1 VSARHRYITLDVFT
15 NRPFAGNQLAVFPD
29 AREIPDERLAD
40 IAREFNL
47 SETVFVY
54 PPADPKHTRRVRI
67 FTPAEELPFAGHPT
81 VGTAYAL
88 AATGEIKL
96 TGPETRIILE
106 EGVGPVTVMIRGDGH
121 APTFAQLS
129 AAKLPEIGP
138 PAPGRTHLAD
148 VLGLDATDILGG
160 MFSPQAVSCGLP
172 FLFVPVKD
180 RDVVAKARVRMEHW
194 ESALK
199 SYWAPQVM
207 VFSRDALQPG
217 VDIHARVFVPGLAV
231 PEDPATG
238 SAAAALGGYLAAR
251 ESAADAKLRYVVE
264 QGVEMGRPSILH
276 IEVDKAGGEVLA
288 VRVGGE
294 CVLMSE
300 GAISA

>member
-1 VSARHRYITLDVFT
+1 
-15 NRPFAGNQLAVFPD
+15 
-29 AREIPDERLAD
+29 
-40 IAREFNL
+40 
-47 SETVFVY
+47 
-54 PPADPKHTRRVRI
+54 VRI

-88 AATGEIKL
+88 AATGEVKL

-129 AAKLPEIGP
+129 VAKLPEIGP
-138 PAPGRTHLAD
+138 PAPGRSHLAE
-148 VLGLDATDILGG
+148 VLGIDATDILGG

-172 FLFVPVKD
+172 FLFVPVRD
-180 RDVVAKARVRMEHW
+180 RDTVARARVRMDHW
-194 ESALK
+194 ESGLK

-207 VFSRDALQPG
+207 VFSRDAEQPG

-264 QGVEMGRPSILH
+264 QGIEMGRPSVLH
-276 IEVDKAGGEVLA
+276 IEVDKAGGEVTA

>member
-1 VSARHRYITLDVFT
+1 VTERHRYLTVDVFT
-15 NRPFAGNQLAVFPD
+15 NRPFAGNQLAIFPD
-29 AREIPDERLAD
+29 ARAIPDDRLAD

-54 PPADPKHTRRVRI
+54 PPADEKHTRRVRI

-88 AATGEIKL
+88 AAIGEITL
-96 TGPETRIILE
+96 AGPETRIVLE
-106 EGVGPVTVMIRGDGH
+106 EGVGPVTVMIRGEGH
-121 APTFAQLS
+121 SPTFAQLS
-129 AAKLPEIGP
+129 VAKLPEIGP
-138 PAPGRTHLAD
+138 PAPGRSHLAE

-160 MFSPQAVSCGLP
+160 MSSPQAVSCGLP
-172 FLFVPVKD
+172 FLFVPVRD
-180 RDVVAKARVRMEHW
+180 RDAVARARVRMDHW
-194 ESALK
+194 ESGLK

-207 VFSRDALQPG
+207 VFSRDAEQPG
-217 VDIHARVFVPGLAV
+217 VDVHARVFVPGLAV

-251 ESAADAKLRYVVE
+251 ESAADAKLQYVVE
-264 QGVEMGRPSILH
+264 QGVEMGRPSMLH
-276 IEVDKAGGEVLA
+276 IEVDKSDGDVRA

-294 CVLMSE
+294 CVMMSE